1 VERLEGMLVEECSEG
16 LLECRGLKM
25 GSGKCVVHGLLG
37 RASTKPPT
45 PLRNA
50 EWGTL
55 RGDLWVWQEEEMII
69 DFYF

>member
-1 VERLEGMLVEECSEG
+1 M
-16 LLECRGLKM
+16 
-25 GSGKCVVHGLLG
+25 HGLLG

-55 RGDLWVWQEEEMII
+55 RGDLQV
-69 DFYF
+69 